1 MITLDAGTP
10 FPQIQLPIVGGGS
23 RTLGR
28 AHNGHEWQMVIVYRG
43 LHCPICKR
51 YLSQLQEM
59 ASAFYDQK
67 VEIIA
72 VSADPLEKA
81 QKMVEEQALELPVAY
96 DLSLD
101 QMAQLGLFISDPRS
115 AQETDRPFAEPGT
128 FVVNGDGNLHIV
140 DVSNAPFARPDLDAL
155 LRGITFLHEKNYP
168 IRGTHPRS

>member
-1 MITLDAGTP
+1 MNTLDAGMP
-10 FPQIQLPIVGGGS
+10 FPQIQMNTVGGGT
-23 RTLGR
+23 RTLGK
-28 AHNGHEWQMVIVYRG
+28 AHNGHDWQLVVVYRG

-67 VEIIA
+67 VEVIV

-96 DLSLD
+96 DLSPE
-101 QMAQLGLFISDPRS
+101 QMAQLGLYISDPRS
-115 AQETDRPFAEPGT
+115 PQETDRPFAEPGT
-128 FVVNGDGNLHIV
+128 FLVNGDGNLQIV

-155 LRGITFLHEKNYP
+155 LRGITFVREKDYP
-168 IRGTHPRS
+168 VRGTRAHP

>member
-1 MITLDAGTP
+1 MNTLDAGTP
-10 FPQIQLPIVGGGS
+10 FPQIQLRTVGGGT
-23 RTLGR
+23 RTLGK
-28 AHNGHEWQMVIVYRG
+28 AQNGHDWQLVVVYRG

-67 VEIIA
+67 VEVIT

-96 DLSLD
+96 DLSPE
-101 QMAQLGLFISDPRS
+101 QMAQLGLYISDPRS

-128 FVVNGDGNLHIV
+128 FVVNGAGNLQIV
-140 DVSNAPFARPDLDAL
+140 DVSNAPFSRPDLDAL
-155 LRGITFLHEKNYP
+155 LRGITFVREKDYP
-168 IRGTHPRS
+168 VRGTRARP

>member
-1 MITLDAGTP
+1 MNTLDAGTP
-10 FPQIQLPIVGGGS
+10 FPQIQMNTVGGGT
-23 RTLGR
+23 RTLGK
-28 AHNGHEWQMVIVYRG
+28 AYNGHEWQLVVVYRG

-67 VEIIA
+67 VEVIV

-96 DLSLD
+96 DLSPE
-101 QMAQLGLFISDPRS
+101 QMAQLGLYISDPRS
-115 AQETDRPFAEPGT
+115 PQETDRPFAEPGT
-128 FVVNGDGNLHIV
+128 FVVNGAGNLQIV

-155 LRGITFLHEKNYP
+155 LRGITFVREKDYP
-168 IRGTHPRS
+168 VRGTRARP